1 MTAQEQVYQSLLRKL
16 RNLPL
21 EVLLKIRSFLDE
33 SMAQVLT
40 PEELAYHQAIILR
53 GSGIARPSAARLRAL
68 EEDREER
75 KPA

>member
-33 SMAQVLT
+33 SMVLT

-53 GSGIARPSAARLRAL
+53 GSGIVRPSAARLRAL
-68 EEDREER
+68 EEDREEG